1 MSKHDAASN
10 TNYLFEGYS
19 YKFPNQ
25 RRNQYLIHL
34 GDMATRMQ
42 KVALEISDLS
52 FTNMVIQINGFTQEL
67 ALDTFEGND
76 VHMPKM
82 MLPATQTSCLKY
94 SHTNL

>member
-25 RRNQYLIHL
+25 RRNWYLIHV

-52 FTNMVIQINGFTQEL
+52 V
-67 ALDTFEGND
+67 
-76 VHMPKM
+76 
-82 MLPATQTSCLKY
+82 
-94 SHTNL
+94 

>member
-19 YKFPNQ
+19 YKFPNR

-42 KVALEISDLS
+42 KVVLEISDL
-52 FTNMVIQINGFTQEL
+52 FVQNMVIQINDSTQEL
-67 ALDTFEGND
+67 GLDTFKGND
-76 VHMPKM
+76 VRMPKM

>member
-19 YKFPNQ
+19 YKFLNQ
-25 RRNQYLIHL
+25 RRNQYLIRL

-52 FTNMVIQINGFTQEL
+52 V
-67 ALDTFEGND
+67 
-76 VHMPKM
+76 
-82 MLPATQTSCLKY
+82 
-94 SHTNL
+94 